1 MPAPTMPLTD
11 ATAHGATPHWLVPFA
26 SSLSEPC
33 LHALP
38 HLDADGRLPNLRTL
52 LARLSVI
59 ARSEGDEYALSM
71 PHERVLAAA
80 LGWPVGPDTDGRLP
94 WAHGWAAHDGLQLDA
109 DTAWALLSPGHWLMG
124 REHLTLLDPQALGL
138 DAATSQALLE
148 ALRPLFEEDGWQ
160 LRWGAPTRWYASH
173 PMLDGL
179 PTAALDRVVGR
190 NPDLWL
196 SAAPQGHADLP
207 AQPEAQPHP
216 LTRALR
222 RLQAEVQMALYQH
235 PLNDR
240 REAEGLPTVNSFWV
254 SGCGKLPAAWSGT
267 PSATSSDASALAP
280 SAALPAGLTVCPD
293 LRAGLLSDDMPLW
306 VDAWQQLDATVLAEL
321 VQRLDAG
328 LPLRLT
334 LCGERHAVTLGT
346 DRASA
351 SRGAA
356 GLLGGLRRGLGSA
369 LQTLRPRRAPPLPSA
384 FLATL

>member
-11 ATAHGATPHWLVPFA
+11 ATAHGATPHWLIPFA

-38 HLDADGRLPNLRTL
+38 HLDAEGRLPNLRAL
-52 LARLSVI
+52 WARLKVLS
-59 ARSEGDEYALSM
+59 RSEGDEYALSM

-94 WAHGWAAHDGLQLDA
+94 WAHWWAAQDGIALDA
-109 DTAWALLSPGHWLMG
+109 GTAWALLTPGHWLMG
-124 REHLTLLDPQALGL
+124 REHFTLLDPQALGL

-148 ALRPLFEEDGWQ
+148 ALRPLFEDDGWQ

-173 PMLDGL
+173 PTLDGL
-179 PTAALDRVVGR
+179 PTASLDRVVGR

-196 SAAPQGHADLP
+196 SADPQD
-207 AQPEAQPHP
+207 PEAPHAV
-216 LTRALR
+216 TRALR

-254 SGCGKLPAAWSGT
+254 SGCGKLPAALH
-267 PSATSSDASALAP
+267 P
-280 SAALPAGLTVCPD
+280 ALPEGLTLCEV

-321 VQRLDAG
+321 VLRLDAG

-346 DRASA
+346 DRP
-351 SRGAA
+351 AA
-356 GLLGGLRRGLGSA
+356 GGGSGGFLGGLQRALGGA
-369 LQTLRPRRAPPLPSA
+369 LQALGPRRAAPLPSA

>member
-1 MPAPTMPLTD
+1 MPAPAMPLTD
-11 ATAHGATPHWLVPFA
+11 STAHGATPHWLVPFA

-38 HLDADGRLPNLRTL
+38 HLDANGRLPNLRTL
-52 LARLSVI
+52 LDRLHVN

-71 PHERVLAAA
+71 PHERVLATA
-80 LGWPVGPDTDGRLP
+80 LGWPVDTDTDGRLP
-94 WAHGWAAHDGLQLDA
+94 WAHCWAAQDGIALDA
-109 DTAWALLSPGHWLMG
+109 GTAWALLTPGHWLMG
-124 REHLTLLDPQALGL
+124 REHFTLLDPQGLGL

-148 ALRPLFEEDGWQ
+148 ALRPLFEDDGWQ

-173 PMLDGL
+173 PSLDGL
-179 PTAALDRVVGR
+179 PTASLDRVVGR

-196 SAAPQGHADLP
+196 SADPQDHAV
-207 AQPEAQPHP
+207 
-216 LTRALR
+216 TRALR

-254 SGCGKLPAAWSGT
+254 SGCGKLPAAWSDAPTLMPSTT
-267 PSATSSDASALAP
+267 PSGAPALAP
-280 SAALPAGLTVCPD
+280 SAALAAGLTVCPD
-293 LRAGLLSDDMPLW
+293 LRASLLSDDMPLW

-334 LCGERHAVTLGT
+334 LSGERHAVTLGT

-351 SRGAA
+351 SSATA
-356 GLLGGLRRGLGSA
+356 GFLGDLQRGLERA
-369 LQTLRPRRAPPLPSA
+369 LQAMRPRRTPPLPSS

>member
-1 MPAPTMPLTD
+1 MPAPAMPLTD
-11 ATAHGATPHWLVPFA
+11 ATAHGATPHWLIPFA

-38 HLDADGRLPNLRTL
+38 HLDTEGRLPNLRTL
-52 LARLSVI
+52 LARLHVI

-80 LGWPVGPDTDGRLP
+80 LGWPVTADTDGRLP
-94 WAHGWAAHDGLQLDA
+94 WAHGWAAQDGIALDA
-109 DTAWALLSPGHWLMG
+109 DTPWALLSPGHWLMG
-124 REHLTLLDPQALGL
+124 REHLTLLDPNALGL

-173 PMLDGL
+173 PLLDGL
-179 PTAALDRVVGR
+179 PTASLDRVVGR

-196 SAAPQGHADLP
+196 NADPQDPAAP
-207 AQPEAQPHP
+207 HP
-216 LTRALR
+216 VTRALR

-254 SGCGKLPAAWSGT
+254 SGCGKLPAGGLDGSG
-267 PSATSSDASALAP
+267 ASDQSGVM
-280 SAALPAGLTVCPD
+280 PAGLTVCPE
-293 LRAGLLSDDMPLW
+293 LRAGLLADDMPLW

-328 LPLRLT
+328 QPLRLT

-351 SRGAA
+351 SSGAA
-356 GLLGGLRRGLGSA
+356 GLLGGLQHALGKT
-369 LQTLRPRRAPPLPSA
+369 LQAMRSFGPRRAPPLPSA
-384 FLATL
+384 FLSTL